1 LALASSFASVYVYF
15 ELTPEDEVLLDEAV
29 AWKAV
34 GSLCAAWIA
43 VFAVFLLIIERRFIW
58 AFFSFETSR
67 EWVCA
72 YFTKEG
78 ASDESKMYIHSCA
91 PKKWASIRDDVRVWH
106 HANWDRWEE
115 EAADWFTPVLVAR
128 IDDEF
133 IPVAALAR
141 MNRAAGG
148 RRRRSSVG
156 GSLRVAVASTAS
168 TRERRSA
175 RDRGGARVAPAARA
189 D

>member
-1 LALASSFASVYVYF
+1 MALASSLASVYVYF
-15 ELTPEDEVLLDEAV
+15 ALTPEDEVPLPEAA

-34 GSLCAAWIA
+34 GGLCAAWIA
-43 VFAVFLLIIERRFIW
+43 GFTALLLLIPRRFIW

-72 YFTKEG
+72 QFTKEG
-78 ASDESKMYIHSCA
+78 ASDESKMWLHGCD

-156 GSLRVAVASTAS
+156 GSIRETVASAAS
-168 TRERRSA
+168 TRERRRSRA
-175 RDRGGARVAPAARA
+175 TVAPA
-189 D
+189 